1 MCVCVWWRRGCTL
14 WEKVILGGENCKSL
28 WDYFSV
34 GSDTSKRKEKMYYC
48 YYFYDWD
55 FLLSFERQEPTI
67 CVYSCVDFFFYAL
80 SIIYSFKPH
89 KVTTDQPEGL
99 QSSVATFVIW
109 VMVSE
114 EVIQQ
119 EAGKRL
125 HHQLVIRLVE
135 DKTVGAIQQTD
146 PFCKKKKKKQ
156 QCLTASAFKCCL
168 FSSPRLPS
176 FSAQAATF
184 MSSQ

>member
-1 MCVCVWWRRGCTL
+1 MKTVNHFETTFL
-14 WEKVILGGENCKSL
+14 WEVTLQ
-28 WDYFSV
+28 
-34 GSDTSKRKEKMYYC
+34 KEKKKCITVIIFMTEI
-48 YYFYDWD
+48 F
-55 FLLSFERQEPTI
+55 SFHLKGKSQPFVCI
-67 CVYSCVDFFFYAL
+67 VAWIFFSYAL
-80 SIIYSFKPH
+80 SVIIYSFRPH

-156 QCLTASAFKCCL
+156 QCLTAPAFL
-168 FSSPRLPS
+168 VLN
-176 FSAQAATF
+176 AV
-184 MSSQ
+184 

>member
-1 MCVCVWWRRGCTL
+1 M
-14 WEKVILGGENCKSL
+14 
-28 WDYFSV
+28 
-34 GSDTSKRKEKMYYC
+34 
-48 YYFYDWD
+48 
-55 FLLSFERQEPTI
+55 
-67 CVYSCVDFFFYAL
+67 
-80 SIIYSFKPH
+80 
-89 KVTTDQPEGL
+89 TTDQPEGL

-114 EVIQQ
+114 EVIQH

-156 QCLTASAFKCCL
+156 QCLKASVFLVLNTVCFIVPDYLL
-168 FSSPRLPS
+168 FRLRQPRL
-176 FSAQAATF
+176 
-184 MSSQ
+184 